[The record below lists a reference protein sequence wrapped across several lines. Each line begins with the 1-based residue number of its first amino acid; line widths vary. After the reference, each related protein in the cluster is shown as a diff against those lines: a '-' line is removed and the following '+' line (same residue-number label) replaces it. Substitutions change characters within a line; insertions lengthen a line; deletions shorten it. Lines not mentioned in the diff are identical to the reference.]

1 MLTQTFLATF
11 SEIAQLSLGLPVVAM
26 LFRFKR
32 FTKLFWTVGSL
43 LIVSVIISYSAYLL
57 YQNRANNMYLLHIYT
72 VLEYA
77 FWSLFYY
84 QLFKKQIVK
93 RIIIILLVIFILF
106 SITNTLCWQSLEM
119 YNSFSRSLEGAFL
132 LCFGIAWYYKV
143 FVNGKIVKLETHPVF
158 WINAGVLVYFSGSFL
173 LFISNNF
180 LLELSTQ
187 KFFEAWALHGLFLI
201 IHYLLIAIGIWLIKR
216 KKELR

>member
-11 SEIAQLSLGLPVVAM
+11 SEIAQLSLVLPLLAIV
-26 LFRFKR
+26 FRFKR
-32 FTKLFWTVGSL
+32 FSKLFWTLCSL
-43 LIVSVIISYSAYLL
+43 LIVAAIISYSAYIL
-57 YQNRANNMYLLHIYT
+57 YQNRTNNMYLLHIYT
-72 VLEYA
+72 VLEYT

-84 QLFKKQIVK
+84 QLFEKRIVK
-93 RIIIILLVIFILF
+93 NVIIYLLIVFALF
-106 SITNTLCWQSLEM
+106 SVGNTIYWQSLEM
-119 YNSFSRSLEGAFL
+119 YNSYSRSVEGAFL
-132 LCFGIAWYYKV
+132 LCFGIAWFYKV

-187 KFFEAWALHGLFLI
+187 EFFEAWALHGLFLI
-201 IHYLLIAIGIWLIKR
+201 IHYLFIAIGIWLVKH
-216 KKELR
+216 KKELL